1 MKIKKG
7 DIVAVTTGKKKPAH
21 GNYTTG
27 EVLAVYPTTGRVL
40 VKGVNIVTKHNRPSN
55 ANPDGGI
62 VKKEA
67 PIHISNVAYLD
78 PVEKKPTKIGYK
90 VENGVKVRYCKLS
103 GTVIEK

>member
-7 DIVAVTTGKKKPAH
+7 DIVAVISGKSKPVN
-21 GNYTTG
+21 GRYTTG
-27 EVLAVYPTTGRVL
+27 EVLQVLPDSSRVV

-62 VKKEA
+62 EKKEA

-78 PVEKKPTKIGYK
+78 PVQKKPTRIGYK
-90 VENGVKVRYCKLS
+90 FENGKKVRYCKLS
-103 GTVIEK
+103 GTVIK

>member
-7 DIVAVTTGKKKPAH
+7 DIVAVISGKSKPVN
-21 GNYTTG
+21 GRYTTG
-27 EVLAVYPTTGRVL
+27 EVLQVLPNSSRVV

-62 VKKEA
+62 EKKEA

-78 PVEKKPTKIGYK
+78 PVQKKPTRIGYK
-90 VENGVKVRYCKLS
+90 FENGKKVRYCKLS
-103 GTVIEK
+103 GTVIK